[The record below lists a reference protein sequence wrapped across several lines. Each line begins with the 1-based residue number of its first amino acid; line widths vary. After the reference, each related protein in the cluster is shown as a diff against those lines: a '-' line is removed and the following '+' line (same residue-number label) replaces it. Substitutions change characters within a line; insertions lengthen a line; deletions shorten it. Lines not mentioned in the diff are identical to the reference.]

1 MLLVLTVPR
10 IESLVATIC
19 DCSNVKEVEI
29 LDSDIPRYCDD
40 HRTVEAPKRAQYE
53 VWTKLRTSFRISMAI
68 AIKCLQRSMNRI
80 LSSTIRPQTANTMY
94 VFYDTIDDD
103 GITQLKKLEDEDPVA
118 VSEPSFTNSGKRPPL
133 KTS

>member
-1 MLLVLTVPR
+1 
-10 IESLVATIC
+10 
-19 DCSNVKEVEI
+19 
-29 LDSDIPRYCDD
+29 
-40 HRTVEAPKRAQYE
+40 
-53 VWTKLRTSFRISMAI
+53 MAI

-118 VSEPSFTNSGKRPPL
+118 VSGPSFANSEKRPPL